1 MLIHGPW
8 IVYCGLIF
16 WLSHQPSL
24 PGTPGGDK
32 IAHFI
37 AYFIMGGLFLRAL
50 ALSFRW
56 KRRAL
61 VLMAAVIGS
70 LYGVSDEF
78 HQSFIPGRFAALDDV
93 VADMMGSIFGAVCTS
108 WFYVLDQGGRW
119 SFRFM
124 R

>member
-1 MLIHGPW
+1 
-8 IVYCGLIF
+8 
-16 WLSHQPSL
+16 
-24 PGTPGGDK
+24 
-32 IAHFI
+32 
-37 AYFIMGGLFLRAL
+37 MGGLFLRAL